1 MRPAPF
7 EYIAPRSAEEAVHK
21 LAERAGDA
29 RLLAGGQSLIPLL
42 NLRMARPAA
51 LIDLGRCPELA
62 YVRQESSWISFGP
75 MTRQADAEQSAL
87 VREHCP
93 LVAKALPYL
102 GPPPTRSRGTVCGTL
117 AHADRLA
124 ELPAVA
130 VALGAEMIAQ
140 GPKGK
145 RTIVARDFFVGDL
158 TTALAPD
165 EMLREV
171 RFPVE
176 TRASG
181 CGFVEATIRH
191 HDLMLLGVAARLEFS
206 GEERGA
212 GGRCVAA
219 QLTVVGGY
227 SVPQRLAQAESHL
240 ARTGMLDDAA
250 IGEAARLSV
259 EDVALQGDTYATE
272 RYRRRIL
279 PALVERA
286 VREALATRKVNAD

>member
-1 MRPAPF
+1 VRPAPF
-7 EYIAPRSAEEAVHK
+7 EYIAPRCAEEAVAK
-21 LAERAGDA
+21 LAEHAGDA

-51 LIDLGRCPELA
+51 LIDLGRCPDLA
-62 YVRQESSWISFGP
+62 YVHREGDWISFGP
-75 MTRQADAEQSAL
+75 MARQADAEGSPL
-87 VREHCP
+87 VRQHCP
-93 LVAKALPYL
+93 LLAKALPYL
-102 GPPPTRSRGTVCGTL
+102 GPPPTRNRGTVCGTL

-145 RTIVARDFFVGDL
+145 RTIMARDFFVADL
-158 TTALAPD
+158 TTKLAPD

-181 CGFVEATIRH
+181 CGFAEATIRH
-191 HDLMLLGVAARLEFS
+191 HDLMLLGVAARLEFGT
-206 GEERGA
+206 GE
-212 GGRCVAA
+212 RCMAA
-219 QLTVVGGY
+219 QLAVVGGY
-227 SVPQRLAQAESHL
+227 AVPQRLAQAESHL
-240 ARTGMLDDAA
+240 ARAGNLDDAA

-286 VREALATRKVNAD
+286 VREALATRKSNAD